1 MDCPK
6 FDKPSYNRGIKM
18 FVYDTMSQG
27 LELLAK
33 RELQEAENLFLS
45 VINDPYS
52 QPKETKQAKQYLND
66 IRDCK
71 KGDKILDFD
80 LYRDLL
86 KKVVVCMDYVDELIA
101 DIYFSSAYSYPEI
114 DQEVFSKIP
123 TIVNRLK
130 QIKIR
135 DISARDKLF
144 SGFEESGARLIRKRL
159 LEKKTDFDQK
169 NNAFDKYRYKTISR
183 KFLEQVNPF
192 LLERHLELLDYILV
206 TGEIQLLEDPKLT
219 VLTPKYS
226 WIIESTLKRQWF
238 LLRSYF
244 FKAKSEIE
252 SQFKKKEGTRK
263 YWEEVKYKKI
273 RIFEECN
280 FSEPNIQK
288 FLYIDKLN
296 YKTLEEIYNFSNT
309 MAMDLIPRDVSLAL
323 RGVEKAKDHIR
334 ERGGFLM
341 GTRKVFQDSLLD
353 LGFSKK
359 NAYVIARQAKP
370 YNNHQIQEAFKLTLK
385 VTRDEISWYRIPPD
399 SEEIKDEI
407 ENQCVKH
414 LSTVR
419 IHLFE
424 RGRLNKIL
432 LQAGKKM
439 IRMYLKKIYG
449 DKVSEL
455 HCYFRL
461 ETIHQYYKLK
471 FFQYHQKDA
480 PSVSELIKISRKEF
494 QPILIK
500 GYDAFVKKK
509 RLRISPALHKAIAT
523 KPSVTL
529 WEDTYATLE
538 EKILLRFWFLMDHG
552 VNISQKIIDEG
563 VLKPGFD
570 LWGFLKGQGESC
582 RS

>member
-1 MDCPK
+1 
-6 FDKPSYNRGIKM
+6 M
-18 FVYDTMSQG
+18 FIYDSMTQG
-27 LELLAK
+27 LELLAM

-45 VINDPYS
+45 VINDPYTL
-52 QPKETKQAKQYLND
+52 PEETKQAKKYLSD

-71 KGDKILDFD
+71 KGDKTLDFD
-80 LYRDLL
+80 QYKDLV
-86 KKVVVCMDYVDELIA
+86 KKVVVSMDYLDELVS
-101 DIYFSSAYSYPEI
+101 DIYFSSAQSYSEI
-114 DQEVFSKIP
+114 DQELSSKIP
-123 TIVNRLK
+123 SIVSRLK

-144 SGFEESGARLIRKRL
+144 TKFEKGSARLIKKRL
-159 LEKKTDFDQK
+159 GNEKDNGEEKSFDS
-169 NNAFDKYRYKTISR
+169 YRFKTIFR
-183 KFLEQVNPF
+183 KFVEQINPF
-192 LLERHLELLDYILV
+192 LLERHLELLDYVLA

-226 WIIESTLKRQWF
+226 WIISSTLKSQWY

-244 FKAKSEIE
+244 FKARAEIE

-273 RIFEECN
+273 KIFEECG
-280 FSEPNIQK
+280 FSEANIQK
-288 FLYIDKLN
+288 FLFTDKLN
-296 YKTLEEIYNFSNT
+296 YKTLEEIHNFAGT
-309 MAMDLIPRDVSLAL
+309 MGLALMPRDVSLAL

-341 GTRKVFQDSLLD
+341 GNRKIFQDSLMK
-353 LGFSKK
+353 LGFSKE
-359 NAYVIARQAKP
+359 NAYVIAKQAKCF
-370 YNNHQIQEAFKLTLK
+370 NNHQISEAFELALK
-385 VTRDEISWYRIPPD
+385 VARDEIAWYRIPPN
-399 SEEIKDEI
+399 SENLKNEI
-407 ENQCVKH
+407 ENQCTKH

-432 LQAGKKM
+432 LQEGKKL
-439 IRMYLKKIYG
+439 IRSYLETVYG

-471 FFQYHQKDA
+471 YFQYHEEA
-480 PSVSELIKISRKEF
+480 VPSVSELIKISRKEF
-494 QPILIK
+494 QPTLKK
-500 GYDAFVKKK
+500 GYEAFVKKK
-509 RLRISPALHKAIAT
+509 RLKIPTALYKKVAS
-523 KPSVTL
+523 KQSVTE
-529 WEDTYATLE
+529 WEDAYTTPE

-552 VNISQKIIDEG
+552 VAINQKLVDRG

-570 LWGFLKGQGESC
+570 LRELLNH
-582 RS
+582 

>member
-1 MDCPK
+1 MHP
-6 FDKPSYNRGIKM
+6 GIAM
-18 FVYDTMSQG
+18 FIYDTMSQG
-27 LELLAK
+27 LELLAR
-33 RELQEAENLFLS
+33 RELQDAENMFLI

-52 QPKETKQAKQYLND
+52 QPEETKQAKKYLND

-71 KGDKILDFD
+71 KGDKTLDFD
-80 LYRDLL
+80 VYKGLI
-86 KKVVVCMDYVDELIA
+86 KKVSTSLGYIDDLIA
-101 DIYFSSAYSYPEI
+101 DVYCSKASSYAEI
-114 DQEVFSKIP
+114 DQELFSRIP
-123 TIVNRLK
+123 AIVNRLK

-144 SGFEESGARLIRKRL
+144 AGLEKSGARLIRKRL
-159 LEKKTDFDQK
+159 QEKKVGEEGVDFDK
-169 NNAFDKYRYKTISR
+169 WRYKTVFR
-183 KFLEQVNPF
+183 KFVEQVNPF
-192 LLERHLELLDYILV
+192 LLERHLELLDYILA
-206 TGEIQLLEDPKLT
+206 TGEINLLEDPKLT

-226 WIIESTLKRQWF
+226 WIIESTLKKQWF

-252 SQFKKKEGTRK
+252 AQFKKKEGTRK

-273 RIFEECN
+273 KIFEECN

-288 FLYIDKLN
+288 FLFIDKLN
-296 YKTLEEIYNFSNT
+296 YKTLEEIHGFANN
-309 MAMDLIPRDVSLAL
+309 MNLVLMPRDVSLAL

-341 GTRKVFQDSLLD
+341 GNRKVFQDGLLE

-359 NAYVIARQAKP
+359 NSYVIAKQAKRS
-370 YNNHQIQEAFKLTLK
+370 NNHQIQEAFKLALQ
-385 VTRDEISWYRIPPD
+385 VARDEIAWYRIPPN
-399 SEEIKDEI
+399 SIKMKNEI

-432 LQAGKKM
+432 LQEGKKL
-439 IRMYLKKIYG
+439 IRNYLEKVYG
-449 DKVSEL
+449 DTVSGL

-461 ETIHQYYKLK
+461 QTIHQYYKLK
-471 FFQYHQKDA
+471 FFQYHEKSV

-494 QPILIK
+494 KPILLK
-500 GYDAFVKKK
+500 GYDEFIKKK
-509 RLRISPALHKAIAT
+509 RLQISSKIYKEIADKT
-523 KPSVTL
+523 SVTL
-529 WEDTYATLE
+529 WEDAYVTPE

-552 VNISQKIIDEG
+552 MTITQKVIDRG
-563 VLKPGFD
+563 VLNPGFD
-570 LWGFLKGQGESC
+570 LWDCINGQGEVCKS
-582 RS
+582 

>member
-1 MDCPK
+1 MHP
-6 FDKPSYNRGIKM
+6 GIAM
-18 FVYDTMSQG
+18 FIYDTMSQG
-27 LELLAK
+27 LELLAR
-33 RELQEAENLFLS
+33 RELQDAENMFLI

-52 QPKETKQAKQYLND
+52 QPEETKQAKKYLND

-71 KGDKILDFD
+71 KGDKTLDFD
-80 LYRDLL
+80 VYKGLI
-86 KKVVVCMDYVDELIA
+86 KKVSTSLDYIDDLIA
-101 DIYFSSAYSYPEI
+101 DVYCSKASSYAEI
-114 DQEVFSKIP
+114 DQELFSRIP
-123 TIVNRLK
+123 AIVNRLK

-144 SGFEESGARLIRKRL
+144 AGLEKSGARLIRKRL
-159 LEKKTDFDQK
+159 QEKKVGEEGVDFDK
-169 NNAFDKYRYKTISR
+169 WRYKTVFR
-183 KFLEQVNPF
+183 KFVEQVNPF
-192 LLERHLELLDYILV
+192 LLERHLELLDYILA
-206 TGEIQLLEDPKLT
+206 TGEINLLEDPKLT

-226 WIIESTLKRQWF
+226 WIIESTLKKQWF

-252 SQFKKKEGTRK
+252 AQFKKKEGTRK

-273 RIFEECN
+273 KIFEECN

-288 FLYIDKLN
+288 FLFIDKLN
-296 YKTLEEIYNFSNT
+296 YKTLEEIHGFANN
-309 MAMDLIPRDVSLAL
+309 MNLVLMPRDVSLAL

-341 GTRKVFQDSLLD
+341 GNRKVFQDGLLE

-359 NAYVIARQAKP
+359 NSYVIAKQAKRS
-370 YNNHQIQEAFKLTLK
+370 NNHQIQEAFKLALQ
-385 VTRDEISWYRIPPD
+385 VARDEIPWYRIPPD
-399 SEEIKDEI
+399 SIKMKNEI

-432 LQAGKKM
+432 LQEGKKL
-439 IRMYLKKIYG
+439 IRNYLEKVYG
-449 DKVSEL
+449 DTVSEL

-471 FFQYHQKDA
+471 FFQYHEESV

-494 QPILIK
+494 KPILLK
-500 GYDAFVKKK
+500 GYDEFIKKK
-509 RLRISPALHKAIAT
+509 RLQISSKIYKEIADKT
-523 KPSVTL
+523 SVTL
-529 WEDTYATLE
+529 WEDAYVTPE

-552 VNISQKIIDEG
+552 MTITQKVIDRG
-563 VLKPGFD
+563 VLNPGFD
-570 LWGFLKGQGESC
+570 LWGCINGQGEVCKS
-582 RS
+582 

>member
-1 MDCPK
+1 
-6 FDKPSYNRGIKM
+6 M
-18 FVYDTMSQG
+18 FIYDTMSQG
-27 LELLAK
+27 LELLAR

-45 VINDPYS
+45 VVNDPYS
-52 QPKETKQAKQYLND
+52 QPEETKQAKQYLND

-71 KGDKILDFD
+71 KGDKTLNFD
-80 LYRDLL
+80 SYKNLVQ
-86 KKVVVCMDYVDELIA
+86 KVTASLEYVDELIA
-101 DIYFSSAYSYPEI
+101 DVYCSPAHSYAEI
-114 DQEVFSKIP
+114 DQELSSRIP
-123 TIVNRLK
+123 VIVNRLK

-135 DISARDKLF
+135 DISSRDKLF
-144 SGFEESGARLIRKRL
+144 AGFEKSGASLIRKRL
-159 LEKKTDFDQK
+159 QEKKGDVEEDNLF
-169 NNAFDKYRYKTISR
+169 NNCRYKTIFR
-183 KFLEQVNPF
+183 KLVEQINPF
-192 LLERHLELLDYILV
+192 LLERHLELLDYILA
-206 TGEIQLLEDPKLT
+206 TGEIHLLEDPKLT

-226 WIIESTLKRQWF
+226 WIIESTLKSQWF

-244 FKAKSEIE
+244 FKAKAEIE

-273 RIFEECN
+273 KIFEECD
-280 FSEPNIQK
+280 FSEANIQK
-288 FLYIDKLN
+288 FLFIDKLN
-296 YKTLEEIYNFSNT
+296 YKTLEEIYSFAGS
-309 MAMDLIPRDVSLAL
+309 MELALMPRDVSLAL

-341 GTRKVFQDSLLD
+341 GNRKIFQDGLLE
-353 LGFSKK
+353 LGFSRK
-359 NAYVIARQAKP
+359 NAYVIARQAKRS
-370 YNNHQIQEAFKLTLK
+370 NNHQIEEAFKLALN
-385 VTRDEISWYRIPPD
+385 VTRDEIAWYRIPPD
-399 SEEIKDEI
+399 SQRLKNEI
-407 ENQCVKH
+407 ENQCAKH

-432 LQAGKKM
+432 LQEGKSL
-439 IRMYLKKIYG
+439 IRTYLEKVYG

-471 FFQYHQKDA
+471 YFQHHEETV

-494 QPILIK
+494 QPTLVK
-500 GYDAFVKKK
+500 GYKDFVKKK
-509 RLRISPALHKAIAT
+509 RLQVSPAFYRGIAA

-529 WEDTYATLE
+529 WEDAYSTPE

-552 VNISQKIIDEG
+552 VAINQKLVDSG

-570 LWGFLKGQGESC
+570 LWGLLNGQGEDCKS
-582 RS
+582 

>member
-1 MDCPK
+1 
-6 FDKPSYNRGIKM
+6 M
-18 FVYDTMSQG
+18 FIYDTMNQG
-27 LELLAK
+27 LELLSR
-33 RELQEAENLFLS
+33 RELQDAENLFLS
-45 VINDPYS
+45 VINDPYT
-52 QPKETKQAKQYLND
+52 QPEETKRAKQYLND

-71 KGDKILDFD
+71 KGDKTLNFD
-80 LYRDLL
+80 IYKGLI
-86 KKVVVCMDYVDELIA
+86 KKVVASLVYVDELIL
-101 DIYFSSAYSYPEI
+101 DIYFSPAHSYSEI
-114 DQEVFSKIP
+114 DQKLSSTIP

-144 SGFEESGARLIRKRL
+144 VGFEKSAARLIRKRL
-159 LEKKTDFDQK
+159 QEEKD
-169 NNAFDKYRYKTISR
+169 NAFDNYRYKTVFR
-183 KFLEQVNPF
+183 KFIEHANPF

-206 TGEIQLLEDPKLT
+206 TGEIELLEDPKLT

-226 WIIESTLKRQWF
+226 WIIESTLKGQWF

-244 FKAKSEIE
+244 FKAKGEIE

-273 RIFEECN
+273 KIFEECG
-280 FSEPNIQK
+280 FSEANIQK
-288 FLYIDKLN
+288 FLFIDKLS
-296 YKTLEEIYNFSNT
+296 YKTLEEIHGFASTLNLGL
-309 MAMDLIPRDVSLAL
+309 MPRDVSLAL

-341 GTRKVFQDSLLD
+341 GDRKAFQDGLLE

-359 NAYVIARQAKP
+359 NAYVIARQAKRS
-370 YNNHQIQEAFKLTLK
+370 NNYQIREAFKLALK
-385 VTRDEISWYRIPPD
+385 VTMDEIAWYRIPST
-399 SEEIKDEI
+399 SEKLKNEI

-432 LQAGKKM
+432 LKQGKKL
-439 IRMYLKKIYG
+439 IRAYLEKVYG
-449 DKVSEL
+449 EKVSEL

-471 FFQYHQKDA
+471 FFEYHEEA
-480 PSVSELIKISRKEF
+480 VPSVSELIKISRKQF
-494 QPILIK
+494 QPTLVK
-500 GYDAFVKKK
+500 GYEAFVKKK
-509 RLRISPALHKAIAT
+509 RLQISSALYEEIT
-523 KPSVTL
+523 SKPSVTL
-529 WEDTYATLE
+529 WEDVYTTPE

-552 VNISQKIIDEG
+552 VTINQKLVDSG

-570 LWGFLKGQGESC
+570 LWGFLKNQGEDCKS
-582 RS
+582 

>member
-1 MDCPK
+1 VHP
-6 FDKPSYNRGIKM
+6 GIAM
-18 FVYDTMSQG
+18 FIYDTMSQG
-27 LELLAK
+27 LELLAR
-33 RELQEAENLFLS
+33 RELQDAENMFLI

-52 QPKETKQAKQYLND
+52 QPEETKQAKKYLND

-71 KGDKILDFD
+71 KGDKTLDFD
-80 LYRDLL
+80 VYKGLI
-86 KKVVVCMDYVDELIA
+86 KKVSTSLDYIDDLIA
-101 DIYFSSAYSYPEI
+101 DVYCSKASSYAEI
-114 DQEVFSKIP
+114 DQELFSRIP
-123 TIVNRLK
+123 AIVNRLK

-144 SGFEESGARLIRKRL
+144 AGLEKSGARLIRKRL
-159 LEKKTDFDQK
+159 QEKKVGEEGVDFDK
-169 NNAFDKYRYKTISR
+169 WRYKTVFR
-183 KFLEQVNPF
+183 KFVEQVNPF
-192 LLERHLELLDYILV
+192 LLERHLELLDYILA
-206 TGEIQLLEDPKLT
+206 TGEINLLEDPKLT

-226 WIIESTLKRQWF
+226 WIIESTLKKQWF

-252 SQFKKKEGTRK
+252 AQFKKKEGTRK

-273 RIFEECN
+273 KIFEECN

-288 FLYIDKLN
+288 FLFIDKLN
-296 YKTLEEIYNFSNT
+296 YKTLEEIHGFANN
-309 MAMDLIPRDVSLAL
+309 MNLVLMPRDVSLAL

-341 GTRKVFQDSLLD
+341 GNRKVFQDGLLE

-359 NAYVIARQAKP
+359 NSYVIAKQAKRS
-370 YNNHQIQEAFKLTLK
+370 NNHQIQEAFKLALQ
-385 VTRDEISWYRIPPD
+385 VARDEIAWYRIPPD
-399 SEEIKDEI
+399 SIKMKNEI

-432 LQAGKKM
+432 LQEGKKL
-439 IRMYLKKIYG
+439 IRNYLEKVYG
-449 DKVSEL
+449 DTVSEL

-471 FFQYHQKDA
+471 FFQYHEESV

-494 QPILIK
+494 KPILLK
-500 GYDAFVKKK
+500 GYDEFIKKK
-509 RLRISPALHKAIAT
+509 RLQISSKIYKEIADKT
-523 KPSVTL
+523 SVTL
-529 WEDTYATLE
+529 WEDAYVTPE

-552 VNISQKIIDEG
+552 MTITQKVIDRG
-563 VLKPGFD
+563 VLNPGFD
-570 LWGFLKGQGESC
+570 LWDCINGQGEVCKS
-582 RS
+582 

>member
-1 MDCPK
+1 
-6 FDKPSYNRGIKM
+6 M
-18 FVYDTMSQG
+18 FIYDTMSQG
-27 LELLAK
+27 LELLAR
-33 RELQEAENLFLS
+33 RELQDAENMFLI

-52 QPKETKQAKQYLND
+52 QPEETKQAKKYLND

-71 KGDKILDFD
+71 KGDKTLDFD
-80 LYRDLL
+80 VYKGLI
-86 KKVVVCMDYVDELIA
+86 KKVSTSLDYIDDLIA
-101 DIYFSSAYSYPEI
+101 DVYCSKASSYAEI
-114 DQEVFSKIP
+114 DQELFSRIP
-123 TIVNRLK
+123 AIVNRLK

-144 SGFEESGARLIRKRL
+144 AGLEKSGARLIRKRL
-159 LEKKTDFDQK
+159 QEKKVGEEGVDFDK
-169 NNAFDKYRYKTISR
+169 WRYKTVFR
-183 KFLEQVNPF
+183 KFVEQVNPF
-192 LLERHLELLDYILV
+192 LLERHLELLDYILA
-206 TGEIQLLEDPKLT
+206 TGEINLLEDPKLT

-226 WIIESTLKRQWF
+226 WIIESTLKKQWF

-252 SQFKKKEGTRK
+252 AQFKKKEGTRK

-273 RIFEECN
+273 KIFEECN

-288 FLYIDKLN
+288 FLFIDKLN
-296 YKTLEEIYNFSNT
+296 YKTLEEIHGFANN
-309 MAMDLIPRDVSLAL
+309 MNLVLMPRDVSLAL

-341 GTRKVFQDSLLD
+341 GNRKVFQDGLLE

-359 NAYVIARQAKP
+359 NSYVIAKQAKRS
-370 YNNHQIQEAFKLTLK
+370 NNHQIQEAFKLALQ
-385 VTRDEISWYRIPPD
+385 VARDEIAWYRIPPD
-399 SEEIKDEI
+399 SIKMKNEI

-432 LQAGKKM
+432 LQEGKKL
-439 IRMYLKKIYG
+439 IRNYLEKVYG
-449 DKVSEL
+449 DTVSEL

-471 FFQYHQKDA
+471 FFQYHEESV

-494 QPILIK
+494 KPILLK
-500 GYDAFVKKK
+500 GYDEFIKKK
-509 RLRISPALHKAIAT
+509 RLQISSKIYKEIADKT
-523 KPSVTL
+523 SVTL
-529 WEDTYATLE
+529 WEDAYVTPE

-552 VNISQKIIDEG
+552 MTITQKVIDRG
-563 VLKPGFD
+563 VLNPGFD
-570 LWGFLKGQGESC
+570 LWGCINGQGEVCKS
-582 RS
+582 

>member
-1 MDCPK
+1 
-6 FDKPSYNRGIKM
+6 M
-18 FVYDTMSQG
+18 FIYDTMSQG
-27 LELLAK
+27 LELLAR
-33 RELQEAENLFLS
+33 RELQDAENMFLI

-52 QPKETKQAKQYLND
+52 QPEETKQAKKYLND

-71 KGDKILDFD
+71 KGDKTLDFD
-80 LYRDLL
+80 VYKGLI
-86 KKVVVCMDYVDELIA
+86 KKVSTSLDYIDDLIA
-101 DIYFSSAYSYPEI
+101 DVYCSKASSYAEI
-114 DQEVFSKIP
+114 DQELFSRIP
-123 TIVNRLK
+123 AIVNRLK

-144 SGFEESGARLIRKRL
+144 AGLEKSGARLIRKRL
-159 LEKKTDFDQK
+159 QEKKVGEEGVDFDK
-169 NNAFDKYRYKTISR
+169 WRYKTVFR
-183 KFLEQVNPF
+183 KFVEQVNPF
-192 LLERHLELLDYILV
+192 LLERHLELLDYILA
-206 TGEIQLLEDPKLT
+206 TGEINLLEDPKLT

-226 WIIESTLKRQWF
+226 WIIESTLKKQWF

-252 SQFKKKEGTRK
+252 AQFKKKEGTRK

-273 RIFEECN
+273 KIFEECN

-288 FLYIDKLN
+288 FLFIDKLN
-296 YKTLEEIYNFSNT
+296 YKTLEEIHGFANN
-309 MAMDLIPRDVSLAL
+309 MNLVLMPRDVSLAL

-341 GTRKVFQDSLLD
+341 GNRKVFQDGLLE

-359 NAYVIARQAKP
+359 NSYVIAKQAKRS
-370 YNNHQIQEAFKLTLK
+370 NNHQIQEAFKLALQ
-385 VTRDEISWYRIPPD
+385 VARDEIAWYRIPPD
-399 SEEIKDEI
+399 SIKMKNEI

-432 LQAGKKM
+432 LQEGKKL
-439 IRMYLKKIYG
+439 IRNYLEKVYG
-449 DKVSEL
+449 DTVSEL

-471 FFQYHQKDA
+471 FFQYHEESV

-494 QPILIK
+494 KPILLK
-500 GYDAFVKKK
+500 GYDEFIKKK
-509 RLRISPALHKAIAT
+509 RLQISSKIYKEIADKT
-523 KPSVTL
+523 SVTL
-529 WEDTYATLE
+529 WEDAYVTPE

-552 VNISQKIIDEG
+552 MTITQKVIDRG
-563 VLKPGFD
+563 VLNPGFD
-570 LWGFLKGQGESC
+570 LWDCINGQGEVCKS
-582 RS
+582 